1 MAKHGGNGGKDK
13 NNTTEDR
20 AKISVSRARA
30 RIDDKNMEERGARAG
45 TTPLKIR

>member
-1 MAKHGGNGGKDK
+1 MGKHGGNGGKGKID
-13 NNTTEDR
+13 TTEDG
-20 AKISVSRARA
+20 AKISVLRARA